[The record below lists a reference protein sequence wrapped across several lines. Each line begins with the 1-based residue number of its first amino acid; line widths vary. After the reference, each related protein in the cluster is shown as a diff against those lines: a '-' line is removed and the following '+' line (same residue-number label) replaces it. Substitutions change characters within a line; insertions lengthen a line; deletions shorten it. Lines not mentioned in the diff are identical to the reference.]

1 MTEIKN
7 GQFLISE
14 PFLVDDAF
22 RRSVIMMLD
31 YNENEGFGLIINKKM
46 PYKISEINLGIVR
59 DDIDL
64 YFGGPVDTNRVF
76 FVHKTKELKGSIPLG
91 NGLYWNGDIDEMK
104 AMLEIEYIL
113 PEDIRFYL
121 GYSGWGKDQLIEELN
136 EKSWILSDL
145 SSDIVFNPK
154 SDDELWKI
162 ALESLGEPYA
172 EMIHYPIN
180 PQLN

>member
-1 MTEIKN
+1 
-7 GQFLISE
+7 
-14 PFLVDDAF
+14 
-22 RRSVIMMLD
+22 
-31 YNENEGFGLIINKKM
+31 
-46 PYKISEINLGIVR
+46 
-59 DDIDL
+59 
-64 YFGGPVDTNRVF
+64 
-76 FVHKTKELKGSIPLG
+76 
-91 NGLYWNGDIDEMK
+91 MK

-121 GYSGWGKDQLIEELN
+121 GYSGWGKDQLKEELN

-145 SSDIVFNPK
+145 ETDIVFNTK
-154 SDDELWKI
+154 TDDELWKT